1 MSLQYLKKYLSY
13 EGDIFHTVKRESLS
27 QVGNIIFD
35 GFGQVF
41 PNYLGKFA
49 ISLRHLKKEVRNK
62 VRDLQFIMHPMFSHH

>member
-13 EGDIFHTVKRESLS
+13 EVDVFRTVKHESLS

>member
-13 EGDIFHTVKRESLS
+13 EVDVFHTVKHESLS